1 MESPAETVRPQRE
14 TDAVQLPAQS
24 PIREKSYRND
34 TSPPRDSSAATE
46 TGVLVKRSKRA
57 FIHAQANDSQA
68 VDILH
73 ERQSEVPS
81 GSMKQFA
88 AGTIDIC
95 VPIDENSTSPTAMSP
110 EDVMKARS
118 PSSANGMSDRAMP
131 IQSSAAPR
139 FRHSDTSS
147 APTGDSAAHDSFVP
161 MRQRT

>member
-46 TGVLVKRSKRA
+46 TGVLVKRPKRA

-73 ERQSEVPS
+73 ERQSENPS
-81 GSMKQFA
+81 GNMKQLS

-110 EDVMKARS
+110 EDVM
-118 PSSANGMSDRAMP
+118 
-131 IQSSAAPR
+131 
-139 FRHSDTSS
+139 
-147 APTGDSAAHDSFVP
+147 
-161 MRQRT
+161 